1 MIELKI
7 FTADWCPKCRLLKP
21 IMKKLNKMFGESIYF
36 SYIQTDDNKKLVTK
50 YNVKSIPL
58 VVIERNNRIEHKL
71 TGAHSLDTY
80 EKILNGLL

>member
-7 FTADWCPKCRLLKP
+7 FTADWCPKCRILKP
-21 IMKKLNKMFGESIYF
+21 TIKKLEKLFGESVKF
-36 SYIQTDDNKKLVTK
+36 SYIQTDENKELVTK

-58 VVIERNNRIEHKL
+58 VVIERNSRIEHKL
-71 TGAHSLDTY
+71 TGAHSLNTY